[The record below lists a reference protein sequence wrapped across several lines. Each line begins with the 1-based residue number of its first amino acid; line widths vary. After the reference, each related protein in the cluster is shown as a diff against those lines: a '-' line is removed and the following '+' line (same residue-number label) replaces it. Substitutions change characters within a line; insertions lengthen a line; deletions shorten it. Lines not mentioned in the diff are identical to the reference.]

1 MPQSSSAAERG
12 PERVSGGG
20 FPPGVLTSAG
30 RPGGDRHLVVEAPD
44 CTAEGETPASGDL
57 RLVLVTASGFE
68 VPLVTSPAQAAR
80 LVRRSGET
88 GVVELRGAEDPES
101 LRDRRACS
109 PRPVPV
115 DQLLSRSRLVSR
127 RESPGEGGAA

>member
-1 MPQSSSAAERG
+1 MSRSSSAAERG
-12 PERVSGGG
+12 PERVPDGG
-20 FPPGVLTSAG
+20 FPPGALTSAG
-30 RPGGDRHLVVEAPD
+30 RPGRDRIRVVKASD
-44 CTAEGETPASGDL
+44 CTAAGETPAIGDL

-88 GVVELRGAEDPES
+88 DVVELRGAEDPGS

-115 DQLLSRSRLVSR
+115 DRLLSRSRLVSR
-127 RESPGEGGAA
+127 RESPVEGGSA